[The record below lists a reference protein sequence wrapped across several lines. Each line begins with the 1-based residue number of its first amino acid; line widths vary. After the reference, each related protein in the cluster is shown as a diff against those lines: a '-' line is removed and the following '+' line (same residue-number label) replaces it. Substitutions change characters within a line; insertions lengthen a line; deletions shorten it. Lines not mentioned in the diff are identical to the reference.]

1 MRKDK
6 FNGKTK
12 RNLPQFKEIN
22 WFLDVKDSK
31 NFYKKYQKKKLRREL
46 KNEEFN
52 IYSLNYFKRITK
64 EGFKWKH
71 MRNIESCKQWIE
83 TYCKGGN

>member
-52 IYSLNYFKRITK
+52 IYSLNYFKRITGGRRK
-64 EGFKWKH
+64 AHSFRCG
-71 MRNIESCKQWIE
+71 MDSLKQYI
-83 TYCKGGN
+83 KRV

>member
-64 EGFKWKH
+64 EGFK
-71 MRNIESCKQWIE
+71 
-83 TYCKGGN
+83 